1 MNPSTLLGKVIEVP
15 DKPIKR
21 PKSAIEYDKQVNKY
35 RLQKQLKELNENKMY
50 RIKRRSKK
58 K

>member
-21 PKSAIEYDKQVNKY
+21 PKSAIEYD
-35 RLQKQLKELNENKMY
+35 RKQLFLDHKKRMKKLKAEQYKIRRPNE
-50 RIKRRSKK
+50 
-58 K
+58 